1 MEKRMK
7 FFVINGPNLNLLG
20 EREPD
25 LYGASSLQ
33 ELESLC
39 RAWGKEK
46 GVDIQCAQSNHEG
59 ELIDLLHAARLDS
72 RGVVLNAAGY
82 THTSVAL
89 RDAVAAIGI
98 PVIEVH
104 ITNTAAREPFRHG
117 SLLTAVASG
126 LVAGFGT
133 AGYILALEG
142 LLAFAARKGT
152 VN

>member
-1 MEKRMK
+1 MEKRLM
-7 FFVINGPNLNLLG
+7 FSVINGPNLNLLG
-20 EREPD
+20 EREPQ

-33 ELESLC
+33 DLENLC
-39 RAWGKEK
+39 RDWGRKK
-46 GVDIQCAQSNHEG
+46 GIDIRCAQTNHEG
-59 ELIDLLHAARLDS
+59 EMIDLLQAARLDS

-98 PVIEVH
+98 PVVEVH
-104 ITNTAAREPFRHG
+104 ITNTAAREPFRHV

-126 LVAGFGT
+126 LVTGFGT

-142 LLAFAARKGT
+142 LLARTAKEGT
-152 VN
+152 GK

>member
-1 MEKRMK
+1 M
-7 FFVINGPNLNLLG
+7 
-20 EREPD
+20 
-25 LYGASSLQ
+25 
-33 ELESLC
+33 
-39 RAWGKEK
+39 
-46 GVDIQCAQSNHEG
+46 
-59 ELIDLLHAARLDS
+59 
-72 RGVVLNAAGY
+72 VLNAAGY

-142 LLAFAARKGT
+142 LLAFATRKGT